1 MQYLDFRRFAFYC
14 SHGILNHLKKDSPTM
29 QIQLKL
35 FATLRALTPD
45 NADSY
50 PIAPGTTVGDIV
62 TQLSIPAKDA
72 KLIFINGVRKS
83 LDTPLADGDR
93 LGIFPPVGGG

>member
-1 MQYLDFRRFAFYC
+1 M
-14 SHGILNHLKKDSPTM
+14 H
-29 QIQLKL
+29 IQVKL
-35 FATLRALTPD
+35 FATLRALAPD
-45 NADSY
+45 NAETY
-50 PIAPGTTVGDIV
+50 PITPGTTVGDIV

-72 KLIFINGVRKS
+72 KLIFINGVRKP

>member
-1 MQYLDFRRFAFYC
+1 
-14 SHGILNHLKKDSPTM
+14 M